1 MRLIILYDTSINDNV
16 IGAYINNDVPI
27 QSNIAPEIAAN
38 STVRM
43 MYVTLLAGN
52 KVALNSGSVDVN
64 YFLKYVT
71 RFRRYDNTRMQI
83 QSMYSLSSTDKRK
96 IEEADI
102 DNTVPMSFARANT
115 IVNLGR
121 L

>member
-1 MRLIILYDTSINDNV
+1 MRLIILYDSSNNDNV
-16 IGAYINNDVPI
+16 IGAYINNNVPI
-27 QSNIAPEIAAN
+27 QSDIASGIASD
-38 STVRM
+38 STIRM
-43 MYVTLLAGN
+43 MYVTLLTEN
-52 KVALNSGSVDVN
+52 KVALDSGSVDVD

-71 RFRRYDNTRMQI
+71 RFRRYDSTRMQV
-83 QSMYSLSSTDKRK
+83 QLLYSLSDTDKRK